1 MIGKDD
7 DVIKNISGGDEIVPR
22 EVNNTSR
29 FMKLAG
35 LAIGS
40 YYLSKKEPEA
50 FKSFSEEIKRQQT
63 VSEDSERDIAK
74 DTAKTIAG
82 ILTKNQLDRKK
93 RYDTNFASIDVLTDL
108 GLKPVFAAKAAE
120 DGYGSQ
126 LIALKKKY
134 PNLVL
139 NNVYKGLDKL
149 NIPGYTTTD
158 FANILT
164 GKMTKPNIDY
174 SKYKSTPSAIEKFLG
189 FNTDKNF
196 SDDIKRRVGSQ
207 DTSGSDLSDDIYTKG
222 KDVLKKLSLTEETKN
237 LLANADAKGI
247 STTRSAQDIAKGIE
261 SFMGVTVGISGENYT
276 FEGKSE
282 QNKILAREVTDAIAI
297 QIEKEL
303 QANNLKTMPDTNMTR
318 TSLRNKYINKYFG
331 RIPITTTNKD
341 GKQIITYKYEPKKN
355 DEGDYLIN
363 ELGIDKNIIPRN
375 WTKTSTESEQVILPK
390 SKEIAN
396 EIARHKRKIN
406 AIKSNQNLTQTQK
419 DKKIK
424 AAEKEHKDK
433 LDAIKSKGTN

>member
-1 MIGKDD
+1 MIDRDD

-93 RYDTNFASIDVLTDL
+93 RYDTNFASIEVLTDL
-108 GLKPVFAAKAAE
+108 GLSPVFAAKAAE

-164 GKMTKPNIDY
+164 GKMSKPKIDY

-222 KDVLKKLSLTEETKN
+222 KSALSKLSLTEETKN

-331 RIPITTTNKD
+331 RVAIKTIVDNKEV
-341 GKQIITYKYEPKKN
+341 INYKYEPLKN
-355 DEGDYLIN
+355 KETGEYLIN
-363 ELGIDKNIIPRN
+363 ELGIDKNIIPKN
-375 WTKTSTESEQVILPK
+375 WTKTSTESQERLLPK
-390 SKEIAN
+390 AEEIAN
-396 EIARHKRKIN
+396 EIARHKRII
-406 AIKSNQNLTQTQK
+406 ATIKANQNLSQEEK
-419 DKKIK
+419 NKKII

-433 LDAIKSKGTN
+433 LKAIKEKGTN